1 MENLL
6 WKKSSTYLI
15 LIGICIGII
24 LLVVLGITI
33 LDRIGK
39 GEYVNDNVAEIV
51 VFLVCIP
58 GIVVGIIGAI
68 ICAVRKK

>member
-39 GEYVNDNVAEIV
+39 GEYINDNVAEIV
-51 VFLVCIP
+51 IFLICIP
-58 GIVVGIIGAI
+58 GIVVGTIGAI

>member
-1 MENLL
+1 MKNLL

-33 LDRIGK
+33 LDRTGK
-39 GEYVNDNVAEIV
+39 GEYINDNVAEIV

-58 GIVVGIIGAI
+58 GIVVGITGAI